1 MNFDTSCNN
10 FAADNEFGL
19 HPHQVRG
26 GDYTGLG
33 PGADAFFRFFARTKW
48 AQTDVGINII
58 ISNKSALCWIIN
70 WTTGSESSHSVYTR
84 QKKG

>member
-1 MNFDTSCNN
+1 MSS
-10 FAADNEFGL
+10 G
-19 HPHQVRG
+19 
-26 GDYTGLG
+26 YTHTKSETGITPSLG
-33 PGADAFFRFFARTKW
+33 QGADAFFRSFARTKW

-70 WTTGSESSHSVYTR
+70 WTTGSECSHNVYTR